1 MANRQASWVSQ
12 EGTACSSELESRSGF
27 CAHDISGYYSEVVV
41 TGDLTPRW
49 ICWIIPMVFFL
60 YIVQALFVGLAS
72 ATTSENDAVIKGKFQ
87 TAQIMTTV
95 S

>member
-1 MANRQASWVSQ
+1 
-12 EGTACSSELESRSGF
+12 
-27 CAHDISGYYSEVVV
+27 
-41 TGDLTPRW
+41 
-49 ICWIIPMVFFL
+49 MVFFL

-72 ATTSENDAVIKGKFQ
+72 ATTSENDAAIKGKFQ